1 MVTFTITRFNS
12 EVKTFLKGYMPKDK
26 HFTSFDE
33 IETIEE
39 KLSLHGK
46 TADEVHTIRNTVV
59 LFYDNLRDNEFD
71 NNGRS
76 EIWYDYM
83 TAMQSVTAAI
93 DNYLYTKF

>member
-12 EVKTFLKGYMPKDK
+12 EVKTFLKGYMPEDK

-33 IETIEE
+33 IEMIEE

-46 TADEVHTIRNTVV
+46 TADEVNTIRNTVV
-59 LFYDNLRDNEFD
+59 LFYDNLMDNEFD

-76 EIWYDYM
+76 EIWYNYM
-83 TAMQSVTAAI
+83 ISMQSVTTAI